1 MNTYKKS
8 FKKIESYSLELRKT
22 TIGIFHLIQELSFIN
37 MRWEKYQFNSNDTRL
52 PTTVANSIVRDA
64 TERLGAVLMSLNE
77 LGNLNDFGDL
87 NGIKMEEMHQS
98 LFQHLWTQYD
108 KEGYSKRILD
118 YVNRLEIN
126 NLGREFLNGKVVLD
140 LGCGHGNF
148 LQACLHLG
156 AKQCIGIDYGVD
168 SITYAVNYSKN
179 MEGIN
184 FKVGNVYNLEF
195 EDNSFDFV
203 IQNGVFHHLED
214 EERAYKEAY
223 RVLKPGGKMW
233 VYTDGGGIRGDLW
246 DLSRKILSDI
256 PFEVIRETLKNIG
269 YSLAKCYHI
278 SDGLNAVYRHATL
291 DDVLKRLTKIGF
303 GNYRR
308 LKGGEWFDLD
318 GDFLMRQH
326 VSEIAGDGDIRIL
339 IEKIN

>member
-1 MNTYKKS
+1 
-8 FKKIESYSLELRKT
+8 
-22 TIGIFHLIQELSFIN
+22 
-37 MRWEKYQFNSNDTRL
+37 
-52 PTTVANSIVRDA
+52 
-64 TERLGAVLMSLNE
+64 
-77 LGNLNDFGDL
+77 
-87 NGIKMEEMHQS
+87 
-98 LFQHLWTQYD
+98 
-108 KEGYSKRILD
+108 
-118 YVNRLEIN
+118 
-126 NLGREFLNGKVVLD
+126 
-140 LGCGHGNF
+140 
-148 LQACLHLG
+148 
-156 AKQCIGIDYGVD
+156 
-168 SITYAVNYSKN
+168 

-195 EDNSFDFV
+195 KDNSFDFV

-246 DLSRKILSDI
+246 DLSRKILSDL

-291 DDVLKRLTKIGF
+291 DDVLQRLTKIGF

-318 GDFLMRQH
+318 GNFLMRQH

-339 IEKIN
+339 IEKIT